1 MVSISPFP
9 VPFPKYTFRLTTANC
24 DAVVKETDKSDMFE
38 QCHKLMFHHR
48 DSYPCWVLCCMQNH
62 PDLLAGVISWTGHH
76 FSVSSILLL
85 FLPVPCNHFVPEF
98 WCSWLFFS
106 TQKPQSVHLEP
117 KKTSLRVH
125 TLFQIKWGEGNGR
138 GDMGMGTVG
147 WYDLLERRWARQM
160 TEWKS
165 LGGE

>member
-98 WCSWLFFS
+98 WCSWLFFFN
-106 TQKPQSVHLEP
+106 TETTICP
-117 KKTSLRVH
+117 LRTKENKSQRSH
-125 TLFQIKWGEGNGR
+125 SFRLNGGR
-138 GDMGMGTVG
+138 GMAGET
-147 WYDLLERRWARQM
+147 RAWAR
-160 TEWKS
+160 
-165 LGGE
+165 